1 MVRHDKGYVV
11 GRHELFWKPARD
23 AVASSENP
31 FLQLTILVMEIN
43 CWLSP
48 WNCGSALAVYVHYIL
63 SSQQAWTAVCC
74 LPLCSSLPCIWTTV
88 LLQHF
93 SRSSN
98 YISLFPGK
106 KLAHIHMWAS
116 EPTKTRKKGLMIK
129 TETSLFS
136 SLPIPNLGRK
146 PNGPIYSSSSKN
158 PMHRALLKTA

>member
-1 MVRHDKGYVV
+1 M
-11 GRHELFWKPARD
+11 
-23 AVASSENP
+23 
-31 FLQLTILVMEIN
+31 LTVPMKL
-43 CWLSP
+43 WL
-48 WNCGSALAVYVHYIL
+48 CL
-63 SSQQAWTAVCC
+63 SSLC
-74 LPLCSSLPCIWTTV
+74 PLHPVLSAGMNSSVFPSPVQFPALYLNHFV

-136 SLPIPNLGRK
+136 SLPTPNLGRK

-158 PMHRALLKTA
+158 PMHRALLKTALTV